1 MSDGRIRAFRQD
13 DPELDRALS
22 SGAYQVNAGTPG
34 AGPLQ
39 PQQWR
44 GIPFAQPQRGGSA
57 PTTYLPKDADYT
69 EAVGLWGTFQNAA
82 NNALDTI
89 GATPRFENNL
99 RATEALST
107 LELQTRTMLQDALPG
122 RPSNYLLQEFNR
134 LVAKP
139 NQLWGG
145 GKARTGE
152 RLQQTRDFLSNVE
165 AQLQEVL
172 SNPGGYTRAQVGVA
186 RTKATQVREMRGAYE
201 QILRRGGMSG
211 NASGT
216 TNGVG
221 WRIVE

>member
-1 MSDGRIRAFRQD
+1 MQR
-13 DPELDRALS
+13 LS
-22 SGAYQVNAGTPG
+22 STDHRQVRRQAARFNT
-34 AGPLQ
+34 PLQ
-39 PQQWR
+39 R
-44 GIPFAQPQRGGSA
+44 VF
-57 PTTYLPKDADYT
+57 T
-69 EAVGLWGTFQNAA
+69 V
-82 NNALDTI
+82 
-89 GATPRFENNL
+89 
-99 RATEALST
+99 
-107 LELQTRTMLQDALPG
+107 ALPG